1 MKHDILHFEEK
12 YYIFTNF
19 LRRKMLK
26 QNHDI
31 FHAKHF
37 EYKKIFELLWKKYW
51 WSNMS
56 KNVKNYVVSCM
67 KCSLTKSIKHKFY
80 ELLQSLSIFM
90 KFKKSWTMNFII
102 NLSFNKRNKQIH
114 DFILIIIN
122 HYTKYFKYIST
133 KKDWIIK
140 QLTN

>member
-1 MKHDILHFEEK
+1 
-12 YYIFTNF
+12 
-19 LRRKMLK
+19 
-26 QNHDI
+26 
-31 FHAKHF
+31 
-37 EYKKIFELLWKKYW
+37 
-51 WSNMS
+51 MS